1 MSTSS
6 DFPAEAR
13 AACRFGASVDVT
25 WLDTLRLGARAARIR
40 SGPVAHTRDG
50 MRIVDV
56 SNCAIRVRVTG
67 VRAGH
72 RPTIV
77 LVCDP
82 PSVIEHF
89 DMLVGLLAPKARVV
103 CLEPPGFGFSVPRR
117 NFRFSFDSYRSAID
131 ELLLALDEGPYL
143 LAFSCVWAHIALQ
156 IAAQR
161 PASIAKLLLWQGVAW
176 EQQVSWADH
185 VDMDHTLVRPLV
197 GQLAGM
203 FGTRRIG
210 IGWYRAAMAKDRYR
224 DFTPTLLS
232 ALDNG
237 AFCCLASLWQQ
248 FYRETPPE
256 VQVDQPTLL
265 TWGHADRTHR
275 HSDKTSLS
283 RALHRVVWHG
293 GFERSGHSPELEDC
307 PAFARLLLDWLAA
320 SDYVPLVIKS
330 GPSTEKPY

>member
-6 DFPAEAR
+6 DLRVEAR
-13 AACRFGASVDVT
+13 PVRRLGASIDTT

-40 SGPVAHTRDG
+40 RGPAAHARDG
-50 MRIVDV
+50 VRIVDL
-56 SNCAIRVRVTG
+56 SNCAMRVRV
-67 VRAGH
+67 AGA
-72 RPTIV
+72 RVDSQPTIV

-89 DMLVGLLAPKARVV
+89 DALVSLLAPEARVV

-117 NFRFSFDSYRSAID
+117 NFRFSFDSYRTAID

-176 EQQVSWADH
+176 EQQVSWANY
-185 VDMDHTLVRPLV
+185 VDAGHTLSRPLV
-197 GQLAGM
+197 GQLTGM

-232 ALDNG
+232 ALDSG

-248 FYRETPPE
+248 FYRDPPPE

-283 RALHRVVWHG
+283 RALRRVVRHN
-293 GFERSGHSPELEDC
+293 GFERAGHSPELEDC

-320 SDYVPLVIKS
+320 PDYVPSVVA
-330 GPSTEKPY
+330 PSEGQVG